1 VTENLV
7 FYPVLKLKQLLK
19 ALVENPMLKPLLLIS
34 ALLVSSLSLAKPKD
48 DGSQIQPDNYYP
60 RVKLLTSMGDFV
72 VELDRSKAPITAN
85 NFLRYVDKRSYED
98 TIFHRVIAEFV
109 VQGGGYDKNFAEKP
123 SFGTIYNESGNGLKN
138 RMYSITMAR
147 QNDPHSATRQFFIN
161 MNDNESLDPGRTWGY
176 TVFGS
181 VVEGEEVLDNI
192 SQVKTDYDQTYGWA
206 DVPVEQVILHKAL
219 ILPAQ

>member
-109 VQGGGYDKNFAEKP
+109 VQGGGYDKDFAEKP

>member
-1 VTENLV
+1 
-7 FYPVLKLKQLLK
+7 
-19 ALVENPMLKPLLLIS
+19 MLKPLLLIS